1 MQKLIFIYYSIINLL
16 FLYGYEKGDLHFSHY
31 ILLRNTYSQ
40 PERSWSSP
48 RIPPLIIFIITYFRV
63 PPIPFGQIAWL
74 FAISAN
80 FLPSAFRDALTYEP
94 LEISHTRHEKLREG
108 IRKGKGGGGEFKR
121 PKGTGPKRMASSVRD
136 EREKRFTQIYIYIYI
151 YIHEYT
157 QGYIDIYT
165 GIGRI

>member
-108 IRKGKGGGGEFKR
+108 IRKGKGGGIQEAKR
-121 PKGTGPKRMASSVRD
+121 YRAKTHGI
-136 EREKRFTQIYIYIYI
+136 ERARRTREEIYSDIYIYI